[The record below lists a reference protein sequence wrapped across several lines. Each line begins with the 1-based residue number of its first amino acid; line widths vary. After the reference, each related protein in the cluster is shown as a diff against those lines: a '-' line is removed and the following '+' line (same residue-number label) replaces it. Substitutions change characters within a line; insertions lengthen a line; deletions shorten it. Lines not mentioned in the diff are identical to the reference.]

1 MAAVVIQRTRRHSS
15 ANLLLYQQRADLLQ
29 GQPSAF
35 LFGYCIFEF
44 HFYFFIFQVDAGLDG
59 KIWMV

>member
-1 MAAVVIQRTRRHSS
+1 MRRHSS